1 MSDDRYLSVTALTR
15 YMKRKLETDKHLKDI
30 WLRAE
35 ISNFKH
41 HSRGHMYMTL
51 KDDGARIQS
60 VMFAGQNKGLKF
72 TPENGMTVLIRA
84 EIGLYEPQGQYQL
97 YIQHMEPDGVGALYQ
112 AYEQLKEKLDKE
124 GLFSAV
130 HKKLLPA
137 YPEHIGVITSPT
149 GAAVRDIL
157 TTIRRRYPIVKV
169 TVLPVAV
176 QGERSAPSLVQAL
189 SYAENHNFD
198 VLIIGRGGGSIEEL
212 WSFNEES
219 VARAIHKVSTPI
231 ISAVGHETDFTISDF
246 VADVRAATPT
256 GAAEMAVPAREE
268 LLHRLTQLANRMQYV
283 VRQSYRQEANR
294 LAKLKASYAFRY
306 PEQMLRQKE
315 IELDKLSDRLSR
327 SGLAAVSAGKQRFT
341 TLANRLSL
349 VHPGRQA
356 ERYKQQLDSLEHR
369 LHQAMEKQHQQ
380 EQQKFVHQLN
390 KLSLLN
396 PLETMK
402 RGYSISYKQDT
413 LLKSVEQVTT
423 GDDVQIHLADGT
435 IDCIV
440 KDVKEDTNG

>member
-1 MSDDRYLSVTALTR
+1 MSDDRYLTVTALTR

-60 VMFAGQNKGLKF
+60 VMFASQNKGMKF
-72 TPENGMTVLIRA
+72 VPENGMTVLIRG

-112 AYEQLKEKLDKE
+112 AYEQLKEKLERE
-124 GLFSAV
+124 GLFSAA
-130 HKKLLPA
+130 HKKPLPA

-157 TTIRRRYPIVKV
+157 TTIKRRYPIVKV
-169 TVLPVAV
+169 TVLPVSV
-176 QGERSAPSLVQAL
+176 QGDRSAPSLVQAL
-189 SYAENHNFD
+189 SYAEEHDFD

-212 WSFNEES
+212 WSFNEEI
-219 VARAIHKVSTPI
+219 VARAIHRVSIPI

-256 GAAEMAVPAREE
+256 GAAELAVPAREE
-268 LLHRLTQLANRMQYV
+268 LLHRLAQLSNRMHYV
-283 VRQSYRQEANR
+283 VRQGYSQEANR
-294 LAKLKASYAFRY
+294 LAKLRGSYAFRY
-306 PEQMLRQKE
+306 PEQLLRQKE

-327 SGLAAVSAGKQRFT
+327 AGTTAVSARQQQFT
-341 TLANRLSL
+341 TLVNRLSL
-349 VHPGRQA
+349 VHPGKQA
-356 ERYKQQLDSLEHR
+356 QNYGQQLTALQAR
-369 LHQAMEKQHQQ
+369 LKQAMEKRHER
-380 EQQKFVHQLN
+380 EQQKFLHQIN

-413 LLKSVEQVTT
+413 LLKSVNQVTK
-423 GDDVQIHLADGT
+423 GDDVQIHLEDGT

-440 KDVKEDTNG
+440 KEVKEDTNG

>member
-1 MSDDRYLSVTALTR
+1 MSEDRYLTVTALTR

-72 TPENGMTVLIRA
+72 VPENGMTVLIRG

-112 AYEQLKEKLDKE
+112 AYEQLKEKLEKE
-124 GLFSAV
+124 GLFSAA
-130 HKKLLPA
+130 HKKKLPA
-137 YPEHIGVITSPT
+137 FPEHIGVITSPT

-157 TTIRRRYPIVKV
+157 TTIKRRYPIVKV
-169 TVLPVAV
+169 TVLPVSV

-189 SYAENHNFD
+189 SFAEERDFD

-212 WSFNEES
+212 WSFNEEI
-219 VARAIHKVSTPI
+219 VARAIHSVRIPI

-256 GAAEMAVPAREE
+256 GAAELAVPAREE
-268 LLHRLTQLANRMQYV
+268 LLHRITQLSNRMQYI
-283 VRQSYRQEANR
+283 VRQNYRQEADR
-294 LAKLKASYAFRY
+294 LAKLRGSYAFRY

-315 IELDKLSDRLSR
+315 IELDKLSDRLNR
-327 SGLAAVSAGKQRFT
+327 AGTAAVT
-341 TLANRLSL
+341 TKTQQFSSLMNRLTL
-349 VHPGRQA
+349 VHPGKQVQNH
-356 ERYKQQLDSLEHR
+356 ERELAVLQNR
-369 LHQAMEKQHQQ
+369 LQQAMEKLHERQ
-380 EQQKFVHQLN
+380 QQKFLHQIN

-402 RGYSISYKQDT
+402 RGYSISYKQNT
-413 LLKSVEQVTT
+413 LLKSVDQVKT

>member
-1 MSDDRYLSVTALTR
+1 MSDDRYLTVTALTR

-130 HKKLLPA
+130 HKKPLPA

-219 VARAIHKVSTPI
+219 VARAIHKVSIPV

-268 LLHRLTQLANRMQYV
+268 LLHRLTQLRNRMQYV

-327 SGLAAVSAGKQRFT
+327 SGMAAVTAGKQRFT

-356 ERYKQQLDSLEHR
+356 ERYRQQLDALEHR
-369 LHQAMEKQHQQ
+369 LRQAMGKQH
-380 EQQKFVHQLN
+380 ERKQQKFVHQLN

-413 LLKSVEQVTT
+413 ILKSVAQVTT